1 MTAREVLRQIEKT
14 REANFRLLHLF
25 SLYINERADFI
36 SPEMIDEVAKIVE
49 IFENQKS
56 GEREVGKGTLLVISR
71 ISLYA
76 KFFMIC
82 THIIYLAGIL

>member
-1 MTAREVLRQIEKT
+1 MAECDCV
-14 REANFRLLHLF
+14 
-25 SLYINERADFI
+25 
-36 SPEMIDEVAKIVE
+36 IDKVAKIVE

-71 ISLYA
+71 MSLYA